1 MLDLQ
6 GLRFRAA
13 FFHSLR
19 SFFVRQQ
26 FLEVDTPIRQ
36 PLLLPELNI
45 EPLASEGWF
54 LQASPE
60 LCMKRLL
67 AAGCSRIFQLCN
79 CFRKGERGRLHLE
92 EFTMLEWYRTN
103 SGYEDL
109 MADCEALLGS
119 LLADL
124 GGMDLCAVSNGS
136 LLVGD
141 GQGWPSVAGA
151 KDGTGATDGQG
162 WPSVAGA
169 KDGTGATDRHIS
181 LQTPWERL
189 SVHEAFARYS
199 PVSIEQAMADDT
211 FDEILVEYVEP
222 CLGVER
228 PLFLYDY
235 PVELGSLAKTK
246 DGFPHLAE
254 RFELY
259 INGIELANG
268 FSELTDSHEQRQRF
282 ERELELMDE
291 ERRQCSLMPERFLEE
306 LAGLDR
312 AAGIALGV
320 DRLLMLL
327 MGKESV
333 GEVVSF
339 APGDF

>member
-6 GLRFRAA
+6 GLRLRAA

-36 PLLLPELNI
+36 PLLIPELNI

-60 LCMKRLL
+60 LCMKRML
-67 AAGCSRIFQLCN
+67 AAGCERIFQLCN

-92 EFTMLEWYRTN
+92 EFIMLEWYRIN
-103 SGYEDL
+103 AGYEDL
-109 MADCEALLGS
+109 MTDCEALLGA
-119 LLADL
+119 LLVDL
-124 GGMDLCAVSNGS
+124 GGMASCAF
-136 LLVGD
+136 D
-141 GQGWPSVAGA
+141 GEGLRAN
-151 KDGTGATDGQG
+151 
-162 WPSVAGA
+162 
-169 KDGTGATDRHIS
+169 DRVIAM
-181 LQTPWERL
+181 QPPWERL
-189 SVHEAFARYS
+189 SVHDAFARYS
-199 PVSIEQAMADDT
+199 PVAIEQAMADDV

-222 CLGVER
+222 FLGVER

-235 PVELGSLAKTK
+235 PVELGSLARRKE
-246 DGFPHLAE
+246 GHPRLAE

-268 FSELTDSHEQRQRF
+268 FSELTDSQEQRQRF
-282 ERELELMDE
+282 ELELSMME
-291 ERRQCSLMPERFLEE
+291 EGRRQRSLMPERFLEE

-339 APGDF
+339 APVDFA

>member
-1 MLDLQ
+1 MLDLE

-13 FFHSLR
+13 FFQSLR

-92 EFTMLEWYRTN
+92 EFTMLEWYRVN
-103 SGYEDL
+103 GGYEDL
-109 MADCEALLGS
+109 MVDCEALVSS

-124 GGMDLCAVSNGS
+124 GTMSLCACS
-136 LLVGD
+136 D
-141 GQGWPSVAGA
+141 GGLRVEAGQEWPAVVGA
-151 KDGTGATDGQG
+151 KDGRATDHQ
-162 WPSVAGA
+162 AGPDLMTA
-169 KDGTGATDRHIS
+169 NSGGSGARFIS
-181 LQTPWERL
+181 LQTPWDRL

-199 PVSIEQAMADDT
+199 PVALEQAMAAAT

-222 CLGVER
+222 RLGMDR

-235 PVELGSLAKTK
+235 PVELGSLARRK
-246 DGFPHLAE
+246 DRAPQLVE

-268 FSELTDSHEQRQRF
+268 FSELTDSQEQRQRF
-282 ERELELMDE
+282 AQELELMAA
-291 ERRQCSLMPERFLEE
+291 ERRRRSLMPERFLQE

-327 MGKESV
+327 MGKNSI

-339 APGDF
+339 APADF

>member
-19 SFFVRQQ
+19 SFFVRRQ

-45 EPLASEGWF
+45 EPLASEGWW

-92 EFTMLEWYRTN
+92 EFTMLEWYRRDA
-103 SGYEDL
+103 GYEDL
-109 MADCEALLGS
+109 MGDCEALLCS

-124 GGMDLCAVSNGS
+124 GRMAPCACSHEN
-136 LLVGD
+136 LRVGD
-141 GQGWPSVAGA
+141 GHGWPRVGGAKEGAGA
-151 KDGTGATDGQG
+151 TNGQVIALS
-162 WPSVAGA
+162 P
-169 KDGTGATDRHIS
+169 
-181 LQTPWERL
+181 PWERL

-199 PVSIEQAMADDT
+199 PISIEQALAADT

-222 CLGVER
+222 HLGVER

-235 PVELGSLAKTK
+235 PVELGSLARRK
-246 DGFPHLAE
+246 DGFPHLVE

-268 FSELTDSHEQRQRF
+268 FSELTDSHEQRHRF
-282 ERELELMDE
+282 ERELALMDE
-291 ERRQCSLMPERFLEE
+291 DRRKRSSMPEFFLQE

-327 MGKESV
+327 MGKGSV

-339 APGDF
+339 APDEF

>member
-1 MLDLQ
+1 MLDFQ

-60 LCMKRLL
+60 LCMKRML

-92 EFTMLEWYRTN
+92 EFTMLEWYRT
-103 SGYEDL
+103 SAGYEEL
-109 MADCEALLGS
+109 MTDCEALLR
-119 LLADL
+119 
-124 GGMDLCAVSNGS
+124 S
-136 LLVGD
+136 LLVDLEVMAPCAVFNETLRVGN
-141 GQGWPSVAGA
+141 
-151 KDGTGATDGQG
+151 
-162 WPSVAGA
+162 
-169 KDGTGATDRHIS
+169 RFIS
-181 LQTPWERL
+181 LQPPWDRL
-189 SVHEAFARYS
+189 SVHETFARYS
-199 PVSIEQAMADDT
+199 PVSIDQAMAADT
-211 FDEILVEYVEP
+211 FDAILVEYVEP
-222 CLGVER
+222 HLGMER

-235 PVELGSLAKTK
+235 PVELGSLARRKV
-246 DGFPHLAE
+246 GNPRLAE

-268 FSELTDSHEQRQRF
+268 FSELTDSREQRQRF
-282 ERELELMDE
+282 EQELAMMDE
-291 ERRQCSLMPERFLEE
+291 ERRQRSRMPERFLDD
-306 LAGLDR
+306 LAHLDR

-327 MGKESV
+327 MGKECV
-333 GEVVSF
+333 DEVVSF
-339 APGDF
+339 APADF

>member
-45 EPLASEGWF
+45 VPLASEGWF

-60 LCMKRLL
+60 LCMKRML

-92 EFTMLEWYRTN
+92 EFTMLEWYRKEA
-103 SGYEDL
+103 GYEDL
-109 MADCEALLGS
+109 MADCEALLAS

-124 GGMDLCAVSNGS
+124 EVMAPCAVFNEHLRVNSDGGS
-136 LLVGD
+136 GRV
-141 GQGWPSVAGA
+141 
-151 KDGTGATDGQG
+151 
-162 WPSVAGA
+162 
-169 KDGTGATDRHIS
+169 IS
-181 LQTPWERL
+181 LQTPWDRL

-199 PVSIEQAMADDT
+199 PVSIDQAMAADT

-222 CLGVER
+222 YLGIER

-235 PVELGSLAKTK
+235 PVELGSLARRKE
-246 DGFPHLAE
+246 GFPLLAE

-282 ERELELMDE
+282 EQELELMDE
-291 ERRQCSLMPERFLEE
+291 ERRQHSRMPERFLEE
-306 LAGLDR
+306 LAKLDR

-333 GEVVSF
+333 AEVVSF
-339 APGDF
+339 APADFD

>member
-36 PLLLPELNI
+36 SLLIPEVNI

-60 LCMKRLL
+60 LCMKRML
-67 AAGCSRIFQLCN
+67 AAGCDRIFQLCN

-92 EFTMLEWYRTN
+92 EFTMLEWYRTDA
-103 SGYEDL
+103 GYEAL
-109 MADCEALLGS
+109 MADCEALLGF

-124 GGMDLCAVSNGS
+124 DGRAPCAF
-136 LLVGD
+136 D
-141 GQGWPSVAGA
+141 GEGLRV
-151 KDGTGATDGQG
+151 D
-162 WPSVAGA
+162 
-169 KDGTGATDRHIS
+169 DRVIS
-181 LQTPWERL
+181 LQPPWDRL

-199 PVSIEQAMADDT
+199 PVPIEQAMAADT
-211 FDEILVEYVEP
+211 FDAILVEYVEP
-222 CLGVER
+222 NLGKER

-235 PVELGSLAKTK
+235 PVELGSLARCKE
-246 DGFPHLAE
+246 GNPQLAE

-268 FSELTDSHEQRQRF
+268 FSELADSQEQRQRF
-282 ERELELMDE
+282 EQELSMME
-291 ERRQCSLMPERFLEE
+291 EGRRQRSLMPERFLEE

-327 MGKESV
+327 MGKKSV

-339 APGDF
+339 APADF

>member
-60 LCMKRLL
+60 LCMKRIL
-67 AAGCSRIFQLCN
+67 AAGCDRIFQLCN
-79 CFRKGERGRLHLE
+79 CFRKGERGCLHLE
-92 EFTMLEWYRTN
+92 EFTMLEWYRTDA
-103 SGYEDL
+103 GYEAL

-119 LLADL
+119 LLADF
-124 GGMDLCAVSNGS
+124 GGMAPCV
-136 LLVGD
+136 VD
-141 GQGWPSVAGA
+141 GEGLQV
-151 KDGTGATDGQG
+151 D
-162 WPSVAGA
+162 
-169 KDGTGATDRHIS
+169 DRVIAM
-181 LQTPWERL
+181 QPPWDRL
-189 SVHEAFARYS
+189 SVHEAFARFS
-199 PVSIEQAMADDT
+199 PVTIEQAMADNV
-211 FDEILVEYVEP
+211 FEEILVEYVEP
-222 CLGVER
+222 NLGKER

-235 PVELGSLAKTK
+235 PVELGSLARRKEGT
-246 DGFPHLAE
+246 PRLVE

-268 FSELTDSHEQRQRF
+268 FSELTDSQEQRQRF
-282 ERELELMDE
+282 EQELSMME
-291 ERRQCSLMPERFLEE
+291 EGRRQRSLMPERFLEE

-327 MGKESV
+327 MGKKSV

-339 APGDF
+339 APVDFD

>member
-36 PLLLPELNI
+36 PLLIPELNI

-60 LCMKRLL
+60 LCMKRML
-67 AAGCSRIFQLCN
+67 AAGCDRIFQLCN

-92 EFTMLEWYRTN
+92 EFTMLEWYRKDAD
-103 SGYEDL
+103 YEDL

-124 GGMDLCAVSNGS
+124 EVMALCAF
-136 LLVGD
+136 D
-141 GQGWPSVAGA
+141 GEGLRV
-151 KDGTGATDGQG
+151 D
-162 WPSVAGA
+162 
-169 KDGTGATDRHIS
+169 DRVIS
-181 LQTPWERL
+181 LQPPWDRL

-199 PVSIEQAMADDT
+199 PVPIEQAMAADT
-211 FDEILVEYVEP
+211 FDAILVEYVEP
-222 CLGVER
+222 NLGKER

-235 PVELGSLAKTK
+235 PVELGSLARCKE
-246 DGFPHLAE
+246 GNPQLAE

-268 FSELTDSHEQRQRF
+268 FSELTDSQEQRQRF
-282 ERELELMDE
+282 EQELSMME
-291 ERRQCSLMPERFLEE
+291 EGRRQRSLMPERFLEE

-327 MGKESV
+327 MGKKSV

-339 APGDF
+339 APADF

>member
-36 PLLLPELNI
+36 PLLIPEVNI

-60 LCMKRLL
+60 LCMKRML

-92 EFTMLEWYRTN
+92 EFTMLEWYRTDA
-103 SGYEDL
+103 GYEAL
-109 MADCEALLGS
+109 MADCEALLGF

-124 GGMDLCAVSNGS
+124 DGMAPCAF
-136 LLVGD
+136 D
-141 GQGWPSVAGA
+141 GEVLRV
-151 KDGTGATDGQG
+151 DER
-162 WPSVAGA
+162 V
-169 KDGTGATDRHIS
+169 IS
-181 LQTPWERL
+181 LQPPWDRL
-189 SVHEAFARYS
+189 SVHEAFTRYS
-199 PVSIEQAMADDT
+199 PVPIEQAMADDV
-211 FDEILVEYVEP
+211 FDAILVEYVEP
-222 CLGVER
+222 NLGKDR

-235 PVELGSLAKTK
+235 PVELGSLARRKE
-246 DGFPHLAE
+246 GNPQLAE

-259 INGIELANG
+259 LNGIELANG
-268 FSELTDSHEQRQRF
+268 FSELTDSQEQRQRF
-282 ERELELMDE
+282 EQELSMME
-291 ERRQCSLMPERFLEE
+291 EGRRQRSLMPERFLEE

-327 MGKESV
+327 MGKKSV

-339 APGDF
+339 APADF

>member
-45 EPLASEGWF
+45 EPLVSEDWF

-60 LCMKRLL
+60 LCMKRML
-67 AAGCSRIFQLCN
+67 AAGCNRIFQLCN

-92 EFTMLEWYRTN
+92 EFTMLEWYRIDG
-103 SGYEDL
+103 GYEDL
-109 MADCEALLGS
+109 MADCEALLGA

-124 GGMDLCAVSNGS
+124 GGMDPCAFANEN
-136 LLVGD
+136 LRLGD
-141 GQGWPSVAGA
+141 RV
-151 KDGTGATDGQG
+151 
-162 WPSVAGA
+162 
-169 KDGTGATDRHIS
+169 IS
-181 LQTPWERL
+181 LQPPWDRL
-189 SVHEAFARYS
+189 SVHEAFSRYS
-199 PVSIEQAMADDT
+199 PVAIEQAMTADT
-211 FDEILVEYVEP
+211 FDEILVEHIEP
-222 CLGVER
+222 NLGKDR

-235 PVELGSLAKTK
+235 PVELGSLARSKA
-246 DGFPHLAE
+246 GNPHLAE

-259 INGIELANG
+259 INGVELANG
-268 FSELTDSHEQRQRF
+268 FSELTDPHEQRLRF
-282 ERELELMDE
+282 QRELELMSA
-291 ERRQCSLMPERFLEE
+291 ERRQHSRMPERFLED
-306 LAGLDR
+306 LARIDR

-339 APGDF
+339 SPADLEN

>member
-1 MLDLQ
+1 MLDIQ

-13 FFHSLR
+13 FFYSLR
-19 SFFVRQQ
+19 SFFTRQQ

-36 PLLLPELNI
+36 PLLIPELNL
-45 EPLASEGWF
+45 EPLASEGWV

-60 LCMKRLL
+60 LCMKRML
-67 AAGCSRIFQLCN
+67 AAGCDRIFQLCN

-92 EFTMLEWYRTN
+92 EFTMLEWYRTDA
-103 SGYEDL
+103 GYEDL
-109 MADCEALLGS
+109 MVDCEALLGS

-124 GGMDLCAVSNGS
+124 GGVAPCAF
-136 LLVGD
+136 D
-141 GQGWPSVAGA
+141 GEGLRV
-151 KDGTGATDGQG
+151 DGR
-162 WPSVAGA
+162 V
-169 KDGTGATDRHIS
+169 IF
-181 LQTPWERL
+181 LQPPWDRL

-199 PVSIEQAMADDT
+199 PVPIEQAMAADT

-222 CLGVER
+222 NLGMER

-235 PVELGSLAKTK
+235 PVELGSLARSKETN
-246 DGFPHLAE
+246 PRLAE

-268 FSELTDSHEQRQRF
+268 FSELTDPYEQRQRF
-282 ERELELMDE
+282 EKELSMMPEG
-291 ERRQCSLMPERFLEE
+291 RRQCSIMPERFLDD
-306 LAGLDR
+306 LAHLNR
-312 AAGIALGV
+312 ASGIALGV

-327 MGKESV
+327 MGKGSV

-339 APGDF
+339 APADFD

>member
-1 MLDLQ
+1 MLDVQ

-19 SFFVRQQ
+19 SFFIAQQ

-36 PLLLPELNI
+36 PLLLPEANI
-45 EPLASEGWF
+45 QPLISEDAY

-67 AAGCSRIFQLCN
+67 AVGCDRIFQLCN

-92 EFTMLEWYRTN
+92 EFTMLEWYRAGA
-103 SGYEDL
+103 GYEDL
-109 MADCEALLGS
+109 MDDCEQLVSFLLVE
-119 LLADL
+119 L
-124 GGMDLCAVSNGS
+124 GGMEGCAVGGNGGNGS
-136 LLVGD
+136 GD
-141 GQGWPSVAGA
+141 SLRPGGR
-151 KDGTGATDGQG
+151 
-162 WPSVAGA
+162 
-169 KDGTGATDRHIS
+169 DRIIAM
-181 LQTPWERL
+181 QPPWERL
-189 SVHEAFARYS
+189 SVQAAFARFS
-199 PVSIEQAMADDT
+199 PVSLEQALASDT
-211 FDEILVEYVEP
+211 FDELLVEYVEP
-222 CLGVER
+222 YLGVER

-235 PVELGSLAKTK
+235 PVALGSLARRKN
-246 DGFPHLAE
+246 GFPHLVE

-268 FSELTDSHEQRQRF
+268 FSELTDVDEQRQRF
-282 ERELELMDE
+282 TEELRLME
-291 ERRQCSLMPERFLEE
+291 KGGRQAMPMPERFLED
-306 LAGLDR
+306 LAHLDQ

-327 MGKESV
+327 MGKRCI

-339 APGDF
+339 APDDLA

>member
-36 PLLLPELNI
+36 PLLIPELNI

-60 LCMKRLL
+60 LCMKRML
-67 AAGCSRIFQLCN
+67 AAGCDRIFQLCN

-92 EFTMLEWYRTN
+92 EFIMLEWYRTN
-103 SGYEDL
+103 ADYEEL
-109 MADCEALLGS
+109 MTDCEALLGS

-124 GGMDLCAVSNGS
+124 EVITPCAVFNET
-136 LLVGD
+136 LRVGN
-141 GQGWPSVAGA
+141 
-151 KDGTGATDGQG
+151 
-162 WPSVAGA
+162 
-169 KDGTGATDRHIS
+169 RFIS
-181 LQTPWERL
+181 LQPPWDRL
-189 SVHEAFARYS
+189 SVHEAFVRYS
-199 PVSIEQAMADDT
+199 PVSIEQALAAGT
-211 FDEILVEYVEP
+211 FDAILVEYVEP
-222 CLGVER
+222 NLGKDR

-235 PVELGSLAKTK
+235 PVELGSLARRKS
-246 DGFPHLAE
+246 GFPRLAE

-282 ERELELMDE
+282 EKELELMDE
-291 ERRQCSLMPERFLEE
+291 ECRQHSRMPERFLDD
-306 LAGLDR
+306 LAHLDR

-339 APGDF
+339 APADF

>member
-54 LQASPE
+54 LQPSPE

-92 EFTMLEWYRTN
+92 EFTMLEWYRTDA
-103 SGYEDL
+103 GYEDL

-124 GGMDLCAVSNGS
+124 GGIDLCAVSNGS
-136 LLVGD
+136 LL
-141 GQGWPSVAGA
+141 AG
-151 KDGTGATDGQG
+151 G
-162 WPSVAGA
+162 
-169 KDGTGATDRHIS
+169 RLIS
-181 LQTPWERL
+181 LQAPWERL
-189 SVHEAFARYS
+189 SVHAAFARYS
-199 PVSIEQAMADDT
+199 PVSIEQAMAEDT

-222 CLGVER
+222 YLGMER

-235 PVELGSLAKTK
+235 PVELGSLARRK
-246 DGFPHLAE
+246 DGFPQLAE

-291 ERRQCSLMPERFLEE
+291 ERRQRSPMPERFLEE

-339 APGDF
+339 ASGDF

>member
-1 MLDLQ
+1 MLDFQ

-67 AAGCSRIFQLCN
+67 AAGCSRIFQICN

-92 EFTMLEWYRTN
+92 EFTMLEWYRIDG
-103 SGYEDL
+103 GYEDL
-109 MADCEALLGS
+109 MADCEALLGA
-119 LLADL
+119 LLVDL
-124 GGMDLCAVSNGS
+124 GGMAHCAFSNEN
-136 LLVGD
+136 LRV
-141 GQGWPSVAGA
+141 V
-151 KDGTGATDGQG
+151 
-162 WPSVAGA
+162 
-169 KDGTGATDRHIS
+169 DRVIS
-181 LQTPWERL
+181 LQPPWDRL

-199 PVSIEQAMADDT
+199 PVAIEQAMAADT

-222 CLGVER
+222 NLGKER

-235 PVELGSLAKTK
+235 PVELGSLARSKA
-246 DGFPHLAE
+246 GNPQLAE

-268 FSELTDSHEQRQRF
+268 FSELTDSHEQRLRF
-282 ERELELMDE
+282 EQELSMMDE
-291 ERRQCSLMPERFLEE
+291 ERRHHSRMPERFLED
-306 LAGLDR
+306 LARLDQ

-327 MGKESV
+327 MGKESI

-339 APGDF
+339 SPADFE

>member
-6 GLRFRAA
+6 GLHFRAA

-36 PLLLPELNI
+36 PLLIPELNI

-60 LCMKRLL
+60 LCMKRML
-67 AAGCSRIFQLCN
+67 AAGCDRIFQLCN

-103 SGYEDL
+103 VGYDDL

-124 GGMDLCAVSNGS
+124 AGMAPCAVDGAA
-136 LLVGD
+136 LRVGD
-141 GQGWPSVAGA
+141 GQGWSSAAGA
-151 KDGTGATDGQG
+151 KDGTGATDG
-162 WPSVAGA
+162 
-169 KDGTGATDRHIS
+169 RLIS
-181 LQTPWERL
+181 LQTPWDRL

-199 PVSIEQAMADDT
+199 PVTIEQAMADDV
-211 FDEILVEYVEP
+211 FDAILVEYVEP
-222 CLGVER
+222 NLGKDR

-235 PVELGSLAKTK
+235 PVELGSLARSKE
-246 DGFPHLAE
+246 GNPRLAE

-268 FSELTDSHEQRQRF
+268 FTELTDSHEQRQRF
-282 ERELELMDE
+282 EQELSMME
-291 ERRQCSLMPERFLEE
+291 EGRRQRSLMPERFLDD
-306 LAGLDR
+306 LAHLDR
-312 AAGIALGV
+312 AAGIAMGV

-327 MGKESV
+327 MGKQSV
-333 GEVVSF
+333 GKVVSF
-339 APGDF
+339 ASADF

>member
-1 MLDLQ
+1 MLDFQ

-45 EPLASEGWF
+45 EPLASDGWF

-60 LCMKRLL
+60 LCMKRML

-92 EFTMLEWYRTN
+92 EFTMLEWYRTDA
-103 SGYEDL
+103 SYEDL
-109 MADCEALLGS
+109 MVDCEALLGS
-119 LLADL
+119 LLDDL
-124 GGMDLCAVSNGS
+124 EVIAPCAVFNEH
-136 LLVGD
+136 LRVGD
-141 GQGWPSVAGA
+141 GQGWPNAAGA
-151 KDGTGATDGQG
+151 RDGGSG
-162 WPSVAGA
+162 
-169 KDGTGATDRHIS
+169 RIIS
-181 LQTPWERL
+181 LQPPWDRL
-189 SVHEAFARYS
+189 SVHEAFTRYS
-199 PVSIEQAMADDT
+199 PVTIEQAMAADT
-211 FDEILVEYVEP
+211 FDAILVEYVEP
-222 CLGVER
+222 NLGKDR

-235 PVELGSLAKTK
+235 PVELGSLARSRA
-246 DGFPHLAE
+246 GNPQLAE

-268 FSELTDSHEQRQRF
+268 FSELTDSQEQRQRF
-282 ERELELMDE
+282 ERELERMDE
-291 ERRQCSLMPERFLEE
+291 ERRQRSRMPERFLDD
-306 LAGLDR
+306 LAHLDR

-327 MGKESV
+327 MGKQSV

-339 APGDF
+339 APADF

>member
-13 FFHSLR
+13 FLHSLR

-36 PLLLPELNI
+36 PLLIPELNI

-60 LCMKRLL
+60 LCMKRML
-67 AAGCSRIFQLCN
+67 AGGCSRIFQLCN
-79 CFRKGERGRLHLE
+79 CFRKGERGCLHLE
-92 EFTMLEWYRTN
+92 EFTMLEWYRVDA
-103 SGYEDL
+103 GYEDL

-119 LLADL
+119 LLTDL
-124 GGMDLCAVSNGS
+124 GGMAPCAVSNEN
-136 LLVGD
+136 LRVTD
-141 GQGWPSVAGA
+141 GHGWPSVAGT
-151 KDGTGATDGQG
+151 KDGTG
-162 WPSVAGA
+162 V
-169 KDGTGATDRHIS
+169 TGRLIS
-181 LQTPWERL
+181 LQPPWDRL
-189 SVHEAFARYS
+189 SVHAAFARYS
-199 PVSIEQAMADDT
+199 PVSIEQAMAGDS
-211 FDEILVEYVEP
+211 FDQILVEYVEP
-222 CLGVER
+222 HLGVER

-235 PVELGSLAKTK
+235 PVELGSLARRK

-268 FSELTDSHEQRQRF
+268 FSELTDSHEQRRRF
-282 ERELELMDE
+282 ARELELMAE
-291 ERRQCSLMPERFLEE
+291 ERRQRSPMPERFLEE

-327 MGKESV
+327 MGKGSV

-339 APGDF
+339 APADF

>member
-19 SFFVRQQ
+19 SFLIRQQ

-67 AAGCSRIFQLCN
+67 AAGCNRIFQLCN

-92 EFTMLEWYRTN
+92 EFTMLEWYRIGA
-103 SGYEDL
+103 GYEEL
-109 MADCEALLGS
+109 MADCEALLRS

-151 KDGTGATDGQG
+151 KDGTGATCER
-162 WPSVAGA
+162 VIA
-169 KDGTGATDRHIS
+169 
-181 LQTPWERL
+181 LQAPWERL

-222 CLGVER
+222 CLGVDK

-235 PVELGSLAKTK
+235 PVELASLARRK
-246 DGFPHLAE
+246 DGFPQLAE

-268 FSELTDSHEQRQRF
+268 FSELTDSQEQRQRF

-291 ERRQCSLMPERFLEE
+291 ERRQRSSMPERFLEE

-327 MGKESV
+327 MGRESV

-339 APGDF
+339 APDDFD

>member
-60 LCMKRLL
+60 LCMKRML

-92 EFTMLEWYRTN
+92 EFTMMEWYRTN
-103 SGYEDL
+103 AGYEDL
-109 MADCEALLGS
+109 MTDCEALLGA
-119 LLADL
+119 LLVDL
-124 GGMDLCAVSNGS
+124 EVMTPCAVFNESLRVSGNSGS
-136 LLVGD
+136 GRV
-141 GQGWPSVAGA
+141 
-151 KDGTGATDGQG
+151 
-162 WPSVAGA
+162 
-169 KDGTGATDRHIS
+169 IS
-181 LQTPWERL
+181 LHPPWDRL

-199 PVSIEQAMADDT
+199 PVSIEQAMAVDT
-211 FDEILVEYVEP
+211 FDAILVEYVEP
-222 CLGVER
+222 CLGMER

-235 PVELGSLAKTK
+235 PVELGSLARSKA
-246 DGFPHLAE
+246 GNPQLAE

-268 FSELTDSHEQRQRF
+268 FSELTDSQEQRQRF
-282 ERELELMDE
+282 EQELSLMDE
-291 ERRQCSLMPERFLEE
+291 ERRQRSRMPERFLDD
-306 LAGLDR
+306 LAHLDR

-339 APGDF
+339 APVDF

>member
-6 GLRFRAA
+6 GLHFRAA

-79 CFRKGERGRLHLE
+79 CFRKGERGQLHLE

-103 SGYEDL
+103 ADYEDL
-109 MADCEALLGS
+109 MADCEALLSS

-136 LLVGD
+136 LRTGD
-141 GQGWPSVAGA
+141 RV
-151 KDGTGATDGQG
+151 
-162 WPSVAGA
+162 
-169 KDGTGATDRHIS
+169 IS
-181 LQTPWERL
+181 LQAPWDRL
-189 SVHEAFARYS
+189 SVHEAFARFS
-199 PVSIEQAMADDT
+199 PVSIEQAMANDT

-222 CLGVER
+222 FLGVDR

-235 PVELGSLAKTK
+235 PVELGSLARSKY
-246 DGFPHLAE
+246 GFPLLAE

-268 FSELTDSHEQRQRF
+268 FSELTDSREQRQRF
-282 ERELELMDE
+282 ERELELMDD
-291 ERRQCSLMPERFLEE
+291 ERRLRSSMPERFLEE

>member
-1 MLDLQ
+1 MLDLP

-67 AAGCSRIFQLCN
+67 AAGCNRIFQLCN

-92 EFTMLEWYRTN
+92 EFTMLEWYRIDA
-103 SGYEDL
+103 GYEDL
-109 MADCEALLGS
+109 MADCEALLSS

-124 GGMDLCAVSNGS
+124 GEMDLCAVSKES
-136 LLVGD
+136 LLVGER
-141 GQGWPSVAGA
+141 VIA
-151 KDGTGATDGQG
+151 
-162 WPSVAGA
+162 
-169 KDGTGATDRHIS
+169 
-181 LQTPWERL
+181 LQAPWERL

-235 PVELGSLAKTK
+235 PVELGSLARCK

-259 INGIELANG
+259 VNGIELANG
-268 FSELTDSHEQRQRF
+268 FSELTDSREQRQRF
-282 ERELELMDE
+282 ARELELMDD
-291 ERRQCSLMPERFLEE
+291 ERRQRSSMPERFLEE

-327 MGKESV
+327 MGRESV
-333 GEVVSF
+333 GEVLSF
-339 APGDF
+339 APGDFE

>member
-60 LCMKRLL
+60 LCMKRML

-103 SGYEDL
+103 AGYDDL
-109 MADCEALLGS
+109 MTDCEALLGS
-119 LLADL
+119 LLTDL
-124 GGMDLCAVSNGS
+124 GGRVPSAFSSGS
-136 LLVGD
+136 LRVGD

-151 KDGTGATDGQG
+151 KDGTGATGERLI
-162 WPSVAGA
+162 A
-169 KDGTGATDRHIS
+169 
-181 LQTPWERL
+181 LQAPWDRL

-222 CLGVER
+222 FLGVER

-235 PVELGSLAKTK
+235 PVELGSLARRK

-268 FSELTDSHEQRQRF
+268 FSELTDSLEQRQRF

-291 ERRQCSLMPERFLEE
+291 ERRQRSLMPERFLQE

-339 APGDF
+339 APDEF

>member
-13 FFHSLR
+13 FFQSFR

-45 EPLASEGWF
+45 EPLASEGWL

-67 AAGCSRIFQLCN
+67 AAGCGRIFQLCN
-79 CFRKGERGRLHLE
+79 CFRKGEHGRLHLE

-103 SGYEDL
+103 AGYEDL

-124 GGMDLCAVSNGS
+124 GGMVPCAVSNGS
-136 LLVGD
+136 LRVSG
-141 GQGWPSVAGA
+141 GRV
-151 KDGTGATDGQG
+151 
-162 WPSVAGA
+162 
-169 KDGTGATDRHIS
+169 IS
-181 LQTPWERL
+181 LHPPWDRL
-189 SVHEAFARYS
+189 SVHEAFVRYS
-199 PVSIEQAMADDT
+199 PVAIEQAMAGDT
-211 FDEILVEYVEP
+211 FDQILVEYVEP
-222 CLGVER
+222 HLGVER

-235 PVELGSLAKTK
+235 PVELGSLARRK
-246 DGFPHLAE
+246 DGFPHLVE

-282 ERELELMDE
+282 ARELELMDE
-291 ERRQCSLMPERFLEE
+291 ERRQRSPMPERFLQE
-306 LAGLDR
+306 LAGLDQ

-339 APGDF
+339 SPADF

>member
-6 GLRFRAA
+6 GLHFRAA
-13 FFHSLR
+13 FFHALR
-19 SFFVRQQ
+19 SFFLRQQ

-67 AAGCSRIFQLCN
+67 AGGCSRIFQLCN

-92 EFTMLEWYRTN
+92 EFTMLEWYRVDA
-103 SGYEDL
+103 GYEDL

-119 LLADL
+119 LLTDL
-124 GGMDLCAVSNGS
+124 GGITPCAFSDNG
-136 LLVGD
+136 LRVGD
-141 GQGWPSVAGA
+141 GGRVIA
-151 KDGTGATDGQG
+151 
-162 WPSVAGA
+162 
-169 KDGTGATDRHIS
+169 
-181 LQTPWERL
+181 LQPPWDRL

-199 PVSIEQAMADDT
+199 PVPLEQAMAADT
-211 FDEILVEYVEP
+211 FDQFLVEYVEP
-222 CLGVER
+222 RLGMDR

-235 PVELGSLAKTK
+235 PVELGSLARRKG
-246 DGFPHLAE
+246 GFPHLAE

-268 FSELTDSHEQRQRF
+268 FSELTDSQEQRQRF
-282 ERELELMDE
+282 ERELAQMDE
-291 ERRQCSLMPERFLEE
+291 ARRQLSAMPERFLQEF
-306 LAGLDR
+306 AGLNR

-327 MGKESV
+327 MGRESV

-339 APGDF
+339 APADFE

>member
-92 EFTMLEWYRTN
+92 EFTMLEWYRLDA
-103 SGYEDL
+103 GYEDL
-109 MADCEALLGS
+109 MVDCEALLCF

-124 GGMDLCAVSNGS
+124 GGVPPCAVSHES
-136 LLVGD
+136 LRG
-141 GQGWPSVAGA
+141 GN
-151 KDGTGATDGQG
+151 
-162 WPSVAGA
+162 
-169 KDGTGATDRHIS
+169 RIIS
-181 LQTPWERL
+181 LHPPWERL

-199 PVSIEQAMADDT
+199 PVSVEQALAADT
-211 FDEILVEYVEP
+211 FDEILVEHVEP
-222 CLGVER
+222 RLGVER

-235 PVELGSLAKTK
+235 PVELGSLARRK

-268 FSELTDSHEQRQRF
+268 FSELTDSHEQRHRF
-282 ERELELMDE
+282 ELELALMDE
-291 ERRQCSLMPERFLEE
+291 DRRKRSRMPERFLQE
-306 LAGLDR
+306 LTGLDR

-327 MGKESV
+327 MGKGSV

-339 APGDF
+339 APEEF